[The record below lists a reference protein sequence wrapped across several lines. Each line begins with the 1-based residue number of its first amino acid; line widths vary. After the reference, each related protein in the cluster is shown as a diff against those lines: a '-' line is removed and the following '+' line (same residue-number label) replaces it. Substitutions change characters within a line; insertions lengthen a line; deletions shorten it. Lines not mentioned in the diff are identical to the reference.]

1 MYVKSAPSLISFVS
15 IAILALSG
23 AAAHG
28 QAGSAPT
35 ANNQAQGSQAQ
46 PSGSASEHETDIGG
60 SFYRAMNSTTTA
72 GTVTQ
77 TPVDGYGG
85 MFELRHIQK
94 PLVGYELTYGYNSGT
109 QTIGPSPACGLNCNT
124 PAQTVSSGASLVGL
138 DWIFSKQFGNL
149 RPFAAAGVGFLIDE
163 PSGRTAYGIND
174 VTRIA
179 WLYGGGVDY
188 LFSSHL
194 GVRAQYRAA
203 VYKVP
208 NLSQLFPAQ
217 GIYTQTREPMGG
229 IFYRF

>member
-1 MYVKSAPSLISFVS
+1 MHVKSAPSLISLIS

-28 QAGSAPT
+28 QASSAEAP
-35 ANNQAQGSQAQ
+35 NHQAQ

-77 TPVDGYGG
+77 IPVDSYGG

-94 PLVGYELTYGYNSGT
+94 PLVGYELTYSYNSGT
-109 QTIGPSPACGLNCNT
+109 QTIEKSAACGLNCAT
-124 PAQTVSSGASLVGL
+124 PAQTVNSGANLVGL

-149 RPFAAAGVGFLIDE
+149 RPFAAAGLGFFIDE

-174 VTRIA
+174 ITRLA
-179 WLYGGGVDY
+179 WLYGGGIDY
-188 LFSSHL
+188 AFSQHL
-194 GVRAQYRAA
+194 GVRVQYRG
-203 VYKVP
+203 VLYKVP

-217 GIYTQTREPMGG
+217 GIYTQTSEPMGG
-229 IFYRF
+229 VFYRF